1 MNNRPRLSFP
11 TPKPTR
17 TPRRGRPIRTPL
29 DLLVAVAVIAVMAAA
44 LFLFL

>member
-1 MNNRPRLSFP
+1 MNHRPSLSFP
-11 TPKPTR
+11 TPKPTWA
-17 TPRRGRPIRTPL
+17 PRRGRPIRTPV

>member
-1 MNNRPRLSFP
+1 MNHRPILSFP
-11 TPKPTR
+11 TPKPTW

-29 DLLVAVAVIAVMAAA
+29 DWLVAVAVVAVITAA

>member
-1 MNNRPRLSFP
+1 MNHRPSLSFP
-11 TPKPTR
+11 TPKPTWA
-17 TPRRGRPIRTPL
+17 PRRGRPIRTPL